1 MISWEVRMDKNSFS
15 VIATFKMEIV
25 NIVST
30 LASKLDELDPKSTEW
45 AYFDGKIN
53 GLLDAVQILDKQILE
68 DKNEKSANQIL

>member
-1 MISWEVRMDKNSFS
+1 MDKTSFS

-25 NIVST
+25 NAVDALS
-30 LASKLDELDPKSTEW
+30 LKLEELDSTSPEW

-68 DKNEKSANQIL
+68 DKNEKSTHQVL